1 MKAQHAS
8 GGGTMELLSLV
19 GSASSTQATLGCCMY
34 YLESWEFL
42 IIARDYLGVW
52 YFCLVSSVCTWC
64 GATALTMCNEMDV
77 ILKKAL
83 S

>member
-1 MKAQHAS
+1 
-8 GGGTMELLSLV
+8 
-19 GSASSTQATLGCCMY
+19 MY